1 MSETQPASPRPD
13 PADEPDRVEHPDPVD
28 VKAATIDARSEDAP
42 EEIEE
47 LVEEA
52 RSEGRD
58 AALPGEESGSRRA
71 VLVDP
76 DAPGNF
82 VDDHT
87 SPEVPEPN
95 EPA

>member
-1 MSETQPASPRPD
+1 MSDAQHSNPRPD
-13 PADEPDRVEHPDPVD
+13 PVDEPDRVGEPDPVD
-28 VKAATIDARSEDAP
+28 EKAATIDARSEDAP
-42 EEIEE
+42 EQIEE

-58 AALPGEESGSRRA
+58 AAMPGEESGSRRGIRS
-71 VLVDP
+71 DP
-76 DAPGNF
+76 DAPGNY

-87 SPEVPEPN
+87 ASEVPEPN